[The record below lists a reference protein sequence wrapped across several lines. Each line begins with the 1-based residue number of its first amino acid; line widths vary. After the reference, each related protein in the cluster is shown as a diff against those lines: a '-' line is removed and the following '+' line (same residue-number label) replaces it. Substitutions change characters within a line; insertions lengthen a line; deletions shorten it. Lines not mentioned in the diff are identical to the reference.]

1 MIPHWTQGSYWQ
13 WRCGTFNFKIRFI
26 WLCCH
31 GVIVSTLR
39 VSKAH
44 FICDLPS
51 QHKCKIPELS
61 NVTSFDSGVLLVV
74 EIKIRFVWLCCHGT
88 IFLTLRVSE
97 AN

>member
-61 NVTSFDSGVLLVV
+61 NVTSFESNSHNSHYETLHDSP
-74 EIKIRFVWLCCHGT
+74 
-88 IFLTLRVSE
+88 FLI
-97 AN
+97 A